1 MTNSTRNTR
10 TAWLSW
16 GSAALLLAA
25 AIGILLYFVFGPS
38 LGTLHAD
45 CTDSLLWAQ
54 ATVQTGEVLTEEF
67 SYAALLP
74 FGSSLWMVP
83 VLHLFGYT
91 LAAQQISMAIFAVL
105 FVAAV
110 FWLFRCLDR
119 KPYEAAFAAFCTSLL
134 LSGSEKLREIL
145 WEHTIYYSLS
155 VLLFTVVAALCLSLQ
170 KRLATVGGTKNTI
183 FTVVTAVLLAA
194 VCAGCATDGMQIL
207 ALTVAPVLAGV
218 IMITLSD
225 ERPFTKQPLKR
236 RGITVGAMIL
246 GTAVGLLL
254 LSWFTKGGTII
265 AGYENAYTAWS
276 PMDKWG
282 ENASH
287 FWVQYLSLFGVA
299 IEESAPLISINSIG
313 MLCRM
318 LAAVAVLACPVV
330 MFVRY
335 RHLKNALKLLL
346 WGHTVVS
353 AVVTFG
359 FVCGYLSA
367 ANWRLTPML
376 GTAILTTLAYVF
388 DLFSSGTVARRI
400 AVLAVALLALVS
412 VLNAVTVLRLPTDVR
427 AVNPHIEI
435 AETLVE
441 KGYTHGYAT
450 FWNASNTMLLSD
462 EQLTVA
468 TVSIEADGV
477 HRRDYQTFRWWYDEI
492 AEQETVFLLMSIEEH
507 DTLTSGG
514 GWDRLTAQSE
524 LVEVIECREYRIAV
538 FKGRIL

>member
-1 MTNSTRNTR
+1 MTNSIKNT
-10 TAWLSW
+10 LSW
-16 GSAALLLAA
+16 GSTALLLTATV
-25 AIGILLYFVFGPS
+25 GILLYFVFGPS

-45 CTDSLLWAQ
+45 CTDSLLWAE

-74 FGSSLWMVP
+74 FGSSVWMVP
-83 VLHLFGYT
+83 ILHLFGYT
-91 LAAQQISMAIFAVL
+91 ITAQQISMAIFAVL
-105 FVAAV
+105 FTAAV
-110 FWLFRCLDR
+110 FWLFCCLDR
-119 KPYEAAFAAFCTSLL
+119 KPYEAAFAAFCTALL

-155 VLLFTVVAALCLSLQ
+155 ILLFTVVTALALSLQ
-170 KRLATVGGTKNTI
+170 KRLCAVDGTKNK
-183 FTVVTAVLLAA
+183 VVAIVLAVLLAA

-218 IMITLSD
+218 VMITLTD
-225 ERPFTKQPLKR
+225 ERLFVKQPLTR
-236 RGITVGAMIL
+236 RGITVGTMIL

-254 LSWFTKGGTII
+254 LLWFTKGGTII

-299 IEESAPLISINSIG
+299 VQESAPLISIESIG
-313 MLCRM
+313 TLCRM
-318 LAAVAVLACPVV
+318 VAAVAILICPIV

-335 RHLKNALKLLL
+335 RHLKNNVKLLL

-353 AVVTFG
+353 AVVMFG

-376 GTAILTTLAYVF
+376 GTAILTTLAFVF
-388 DLFSSGTVARRI
+388 DLFSSGIVARRI
-400 AVLAVALLALVS
+400 AVLAAALLTLVS
-412 VLNAVTVLRLPTDVR
+412 VFNAVTVLRLPTDTR

-435 AETLVE
+435 AETLAE

-450 FWNASNTMLLSD
+450 FWNAPNTMLLSD
-462 EQLTVA
+462 ERLTVA
-468 TVSIEADGV
+468 TVSIESDGV
-477 HRRDYQTFRWWYDEI
+477 YRRDYQTFNWWYDEI
-492 AEQETVFLLMSIEEH
+492 AEQETVFLLMSIAEH
-507 DTLTSGG
+507 DTLTSGD

-524 LVEVIECREYRIAV
+524 LVEVIDCREYRIAV
-538 FKGRIL
+538 FRGRIL